1 MALLSRKQIEAADD
15 RQWEDVP
22 VPEWGG
28 DVRILG
34 LSGTQRNQYEKSLVQ
49 LGPNGSVQ
57 RVNLENSTARLVA
70 LTLVDENFERL
81 YTDKEVAELG
91 AKNGAVLH
99 RLHQVAQRLSGLGKK
114 AVEDAAG
121 NSEAAQSGASTS
133 D

>member
-1 MALLSRKQIEAADD
+1 MALLTREQIGKADD
-15 RQWEDVP
+15 RKWEDVP

-28 DVRILG
+28 DVRLLG
-34 LSGTQRNQYEKSLVQ
+34 LSGTARNLYEASLVS

-57 RVNLENSTARLVA
+57 RVRLENATSKLLAMC
-70 LTLVDENFERL
+70 LVDENFERL

-91 AKNGAVLH
+91 VKNGAVLQ
-99 RLHQVAQRLSGLGKK
+99 RLHKIAQQLSGLGKQ

-121 NSEAAQSGASTS
+121 NSEGGQSDSSTS